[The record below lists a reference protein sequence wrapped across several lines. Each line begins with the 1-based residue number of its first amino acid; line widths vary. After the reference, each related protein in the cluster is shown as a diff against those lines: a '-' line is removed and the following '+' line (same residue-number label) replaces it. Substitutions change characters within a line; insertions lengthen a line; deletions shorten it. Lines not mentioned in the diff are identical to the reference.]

1 MTGLCCENGAEMGKH
16 ERPKHNGYRQPS
28 SLVSNDCSNE
38 NNASFDRE
46 SLLQVL
52 VQASSPSPVRSGRCS
67 NGCVSEGLAAHHPAE
82 ISKPSSLRDIGRP
95 ENSRAEHSLV
105 WISGI
110 SGQEYNKD
118 PRRHH
123 APGKSLKEMRREWM
137 GNQSSERIIANGP
150 TISPPGF

>member
-1 MTGLCCENGAEMGKH
+1 MGKH

-67 NGCVSEGLAAHHPAE
+67 DDRVSEGLAAHHPVG

-95 ENSRAEHSLV
+95 ENSRAEHGWVGSAGSEDKNTTKTRED
-105 WISGI
+105 I
-110 SGQEYNKD
+110 
-118 PRRHH
+118 
-123 APGKSLKEMRREWM
+123 MRQVNR
-137 GNQSSERIIANGP
+137 
-150 TISPPGF
+150 